1 MNSKITA
8 VSKEKAPK
16 KKRHSSVGR
25 ILFNCIKVLFLI
37 CFTLG
42 VILAGILGGAA
53 FAYISTSKPVT
64 PEQLMLKGFTTHVYD
79 SKGNEILALQG
90 AQNREMVDEK
100 DIPQYLKDAYVA
112 IEDKRFYDHKG
123 IDFKRF
129 GSAVINFILPGG
141 ESHGGST
148 ITQQVIKNVT
158 GEDRR
163 SIKRKVQEAWRA
175 IELERNISKEQIL
188 EIYMNLIY
196 MGENCYG
203 VQSASQTYFGKDVKD
218 LSLAECAS
226 LAGITNL
233 PGKYNP
239 FTAKGRENNLK
250 RQKIILKE
258 MLDLEFITQAEY
270 DKAVKEEIVFAESN
284 KRNKEVNSSQPYFV
298 DQVILDV
305 KRDLMANGYT
315 EEMAIKTIYNNGL
328 KIYTTM
334 DSEVQKAMDEV
345 FLNEKYFTK
354 INKKTSQSPQAAM
367 VIIDPKNGQVRA
379 MYGGAGE
386 KIGIPLNR
394 ATSMK
399 RRPGSTFKP
408 LAVYGPAINEGL
420 ITAATVI
427 DDVPVYMD
435 GPTKGLYPKNSGG
448 ANDYGGLTTIRNA
461 IAKSVNV
468 VAATV
473 WRDYLGADLSLKYLS
488 KVNINRDNERNLA
501 ISMGGLN
508 EGVNP
513 LLMAAAYVPFV
524 NKGMYYE
531 PTTYTR
537 VEDMH
542 GNVILEKKPEYNIVY
557 DEAAAYIMVDMMK
570 DVVNSSIGTGTRCK
584 LQNGKMPTAGKTG
597 TTDNNYDKWFVGFT
611 NYYVGATWY
620 GYDRQATIATEE
632 RNRAQEIWHD
642 IMEKVH
648 ENLEPVDFEK
658 PSGLIRKTICKYSG
672 KLAGELCSKDPRGNA
687 VKEEYFIKGTEPGE
701 EDTCDVHVL
710 AKVCKDS
717 QDIFKRN
724 FLAGDFCPPGSTL
737 EQVFIHRKKPY
748 TPLNPNDPYPAD
760 WKYELPAGEYCNVHG
775 PSDVEPEPGNNS
787 EDGSGNNS
795 GGNSFLD
802 WLGNLFN

>member
-1 MNSKITA
+1 MNSKKTS
-8 VSKEKAPK
+8 VSKDKASK
-16 KKRHSSVGR
+16 KKQQSSIGR
-25 ILFNCIKVLFLI
+25 IIRNCIRVLFLI
-37 CFTLG
+37 GFTLC
-42 VILAGILGGAA
+42 VICAGILGGAA
-53 FAYISTSKPVT
+53 FAYIRTSEPVT
-64 PEQLMLKGFTTHVYD
+64 SEQLMLKGFTTHVYD
-79 SKGNEILALQG
+79 SKNNEILALQG
-90 AQNREMVDEK
+90 AQNREMVDEE

-112 IEDKRFYDHKG
+112 IEDKRFYDHNG

-175 IELERNISKEQIL
+175 MELERNISKEQIL

-203 VQSASQTYFGKDVKD
+203 VQSASRTYFGKDVKD

-233 PGKYNP
+233 PGKYDP

-258 MLDLEFITQAEY
+258 MLDLEFISQKEY
-270 DKAVKEEIVFAESN
+270 DDAVKQEIVFAESN
-284 KRNKEVNSSQPYFV
+284 KRNKEVTTNQPYFV

-305 KRDLMANGYT
+305 KRDLMASGYT

-334 DSEVQKAMDEV
+334 DSDIQKAMDEV
-345 FLNEKYFTK
+345 FLDEKYFTK
-354 INKKTSQSPQAAM
+354 VNKKTSQSPQASM
-367 VIIDPKNGQVRA
+367 VIVDPKNGQVKA

-394 ATSMK
+394 ATSIK

-408 LAVYGPAINEGL
+408 IAVYGPAINEGI

-435 GPTKGLYPKNSGG
+435 GPAKGLYPKNSGG
-448 ANDYGGLTTIRNA
+448 SKDYDGLTTIRNG

-468 VAATV
+468 IAATV
-473 WRDYLGADLSLKYLS
+473 WKNYLGPDLSLEYLDR
-488 KVNINRDNERNLA
+488 VNINRDNERNLA

-513 LLMAAAYVPFV
+513 LQMAAAYVPFV

-531 PTTYTR
+531 PTTYTK

-542 GNVILEKKPEYNIVY
+542 GNIILEKKPAYNIVY

-570 DVVNSSIGTGTRCK
+570 DVVNTSIGTGTRAK

-642 IMEKVH
+642 VMEKVH
-648 ENLEPVDFEK
+648 KDLEPVDFEK
-658 PSGLIRKTICKYSG
+658 PSGLVKKTICKYSG
-672 KLAGELCSKDPRGNA
+672 KLAGELCSRDPRGNA
-687 VKEEYFIKGTEPGE
+687 VREEYFIKGTEPGE
-701 EDTCDVHVL
+701 EETCDVHVL

-717 QDIFKRN
+717 QDIFNRN
-724 FLAGDFCPPGSTL
+724 FLAGDYCPTESTL
-737 EQVFIHRKKPY
+737 EQVFIQRKKPY
-748 TPLNPNDPYPAD
+748 TPLNPGDPYPTD
-760 WKYELPAGEYCNVHG
+760 WKYELPASEYCNVHG
-775 PSDVEPEPGNNS
+775 PNDVEPEDNS
-787 EDGSGNNS
+787 EDNS
-795 GGNSFLD
+795 DDNSLLD
-802 WLGNLFN
+802 WFGNLFN

>member
-1 MNSKITA
+1 MNSKKTA
-8 VSKEKAPK
+8 VSKEKTSK
-16 KKRHSSVGR
+16 KKRQSSIGR
-25 ILFNCIKVLFLI
+25 IIFNCIRVLFLI
-37 CFTLG
+37 GFTLC
-42 VILAGILGGAA
+42 VICAGILGGAA
-53 FAYISTSKPVT
+53 FAYIRTSEPVT
-64 PEQLMLKGFTTHVYD
+64 SEQLMLKGFTTHVYD
-79 SKGNEILALQG
+79 SKNNEILALQG

-112 IEDKRFYDHKG
+112 IEDKRFYDHNG

-175 IELERNISKEQIL
+175 MELERNISKEQIL

-203 VQSASQTYFGKDVKD
+203 VQSASKTYFGKDVKD

-233 PGKYNP
+233 PGKYDP

-258 MLDLEFITQAEY
+258 MLDLEFISQKEY
-270 DKAVKEEIVFAESN
+270 ADAVKQEIVFAESN
-284 KRNKEVNSSQPYFV
+284 KRNKEVTTNQPYFV

-305 KRDLMANGYT
+305 KRDLMAIGYT

-334 DSEVQKAMDEV
+334 DSDVQKAMDEV
-345 FLNEKYFTK
+345 FLDEKYFTK
-354 INKKTSQSPQAAM
+354 VNKKTSQSPQASM
-367 VIIDPKNGQVRA
+367 VIVDPKNGQVKA

-394 ATSMK
+394 ATSIK

-408 LAVYGPAINEGL
+408 IAVYGPAINEGI

-435 GPTKGLYPKNSGG
+435 GPAKGLYPKNSGG
-448 ANDYGGLTTIRNA
+448 STDYDGLTTIRNG

-468 VAATV
+468 IAATV
-473 WRDYLGADLSLKYLS
+473 WKNYLGPDLSLEYLDR
-488 KVNINRDNERNLA
+488 VNINRDNERNLA

-513 LLMAAAYVPFV
+513 LQMAAAYVPFV

-531 PTTYTR
+531 PTTYTK

-542 GNVILEKKPEYNIVY
+542 GNIILEKKPAYNIVY
-557 DEAAAYIMVDMMK
+557 DEAAAFIMVDMMK
-570 DVVNSSIGTGTRCK
+570 DVVNSSIGTGTRTK

-642 IMEKVH
+642 VMEKVH
-648 ENLEPVDFEK
+648 KDLEPVDFEK
-658 PSGLIRKTICKYSG
+658 PSGLVKKKICKYSG
-672 KLAGELCSKDPRGNA
+672 KLAGELCSRDPRGNA
-687 VKEEYFIKGTEPGE
+687 VREEYFIKGTEPGE
-701 EDTCDVHVL
+701 EEFCDIHVL

-717 QDIFKRN
+717 QDTFNRN
-724 FLAGDFCPPGSTL
+724 PLVGDYCPPESTI
-737 EQVFIHRKKPY
+737 EQVFTQRKKPY
-748 TPLNPNDPYPAD
+748 TPLNPGDPYPTD
-760 WKYELPAGEYCNVHG
+760 WKYELPAGDYCTVHG
-775 PSDVEPEPGNNS
+775 PNDVEPEENS
-787 EDGSGNNS
+787 EDDSRDNS
-795 GGNSFLD
+795 LLD
-802 WLGNLFN
+802 WFGNLFN